1 MVALPTSLRSRS
13 VVLVTWLNLIAQIGI
28 VGTGGLVRLTASGL
42 GCPTWPTCTEDSL
55 ITTPEMGI
63 HGIIEFGNRLL
74 TFVLLAV
81 CVAQLVVLWKSR
93 RAHRTEWRLALV
105 LVAGIPIQ
113 AVIGGISV
121 WTQLN
126 PYVVGLHFVASAVMV
141 VLATILLMRV
151 RAGGIAPRLRDVRP
165 SSWAIVAMTSVV
177 LLVGVLTTGSGP
189 HAGDADAPRNGL
201 DSELLQHIH
210 SWPAY
215 ATVAL
220 IVFAIVAAS
229 AAVRRSWIAVLAGFG
244 LQIGL
249 GIWQARTG
257 LPIELVAIHIVV
269 SMVVTALVTRAIYVS
284 TMSGSSATATKSTV
298 K

>member
-13 VVLVTWLNLIAQIGI
+13 VVVVTWLNLIAQIAI

-63 HGIIEFGNRLL
+63 HGVIEFGNRLL
-74 TFVLLAV
+74 TFALLFV
-81 CVAQLVVLWKSR
+81 CLAQLLVLWNLRKSR
-93 RAHRTEWRLALV
+93 RDLWRISLV

-113 AVIGGISV
+113 AVIGGVSV
-121 WTQLN
+121 WMKLN
-126 PYVVGLHFVASAVMV
+126 PYIVGLHFVASAVMV
-141 VLATILLMRV
+141 VLATVLLLRV
-151 RAGGIAPRLRDVRP
+151 RDAESRPRLRGVTVLGL
-165 SSWAIVAMTSVV
+165 AIALSTSVV

-189 HAGDADAPRNGL
+189 HAGDSDAPRNGL
-201 DSELLQHIH
+201 DSELLQHVH

-215 ATVAL
+215 LTVVLVAL
-220 IVFAIVAAS
+220 AWFRAS
-229 AAVRRSWIAVLAGFG
+229 TFERRAWLTVLAGFG
-244 LQIGL
+244 AQILL

-257 LPIELVAIHIVV
+257 LPIELVAIHLVL
-269 SMVVTALVTRAIYVS
+269 SMVVTAIVTRAIYLN